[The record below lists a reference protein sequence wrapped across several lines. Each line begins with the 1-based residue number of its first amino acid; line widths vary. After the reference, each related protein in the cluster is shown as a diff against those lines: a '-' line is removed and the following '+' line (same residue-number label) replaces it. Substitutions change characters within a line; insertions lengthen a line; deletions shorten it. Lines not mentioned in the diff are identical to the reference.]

1 MFNEDEKFSIL
12 VVDDEKSNID
22 VLNHILKSEYRVLVA
37 KSGEAA
43 LKRTHEELP
52 DLILLD
58 VLMPDMS
65 GFEVLT
71 ALKES
76 DETRGIPVIII
87 TGLSGVHDEEKGF
100 FLGAVDYITKPFNNS
115 IIRARVK
122 NHIQI
127 VKQIRTIERLGT
139 IDALT
144 DIPNRRSFDN
154 QIFSEWGRAIRDKTP
169 LSLLMIDAD
178 DFKSYNDAYG
188 HPQGDV
194 LLQVISRIFSKNLK
208 RATDYAARI
217 GGEEFAVILPD
228 TDLDGALAIAENIRR
243 NVEKAAIPSI
253 RDIPPTLITIS
264 IGCACVI
271 PENNDI
277 VTDFIQA
284 ADSMLYKAKRA
295 GKNRVCSIK
304 DCE

>member
-1 MFNEDEKFSIL
+1 MLNDDEKFSIL

-22 VLNHILKSEYRVLVA
+22 VLNHILKSEYRILVA
-37 KSGEAA
+37 KSGESA
-43 LKRTHEELP
+43 LKRAYDESP

-65 GFEVLT
+65 GFDVLT
-71 ALKES
+71 ALKDT
-76 DETRGIPVIII
+76 DETRNIPVIII
-87 TGLSGVHDEEKGF
+87 TGLSGVKDEEKGF

-115 IIRARVK
+115 IVRARVK

-144 DIPNRRSFDN
+144 EIPNRRSFDT
-154 QIFSEWGRAIRDKTP
+154 QILTEWGRALRDKTP

-178 DFKSYNDAYG
+178 DFKSYNDAFG

-194 LLQVISRIFSKNLK
+194 LLQVICKVFSKCLR
-208 RATDYAARI
+208 RATDFVARI
-217 GGEEFAVILPD
+217 GGEEFAVILPG
-228 TDLDGALAIAENIRR
+228 TDLEGALIIAENIRSSI
-243 NVEKAAIPSI
+243 EKTEIPSI

-264 IGCACVI
+264 IGCACIV
-271 PENNDI
+271 PEKNDELS
-277 VTDFIQA
+277 DFMQT
-284 ADSMLYKAKRA
+284 ADNMLYNAKRA
-295 GKNRVCSIK
+295 GKNKTCSIK